1 MKSQHAHRTA
11 DKKMPEDLP
20 LRYQARHLEFQG
32 WSTCSNHTAHGNLRP
47 FPTLIFPTAEQFF
60 FKSIEY
66 LHLVLQSCSTSLPN
80 SFCTGDS
87 VSQRGRFFRRF
98 SGPRECLHSFLSLFL
113 FPSNQAI
120 LRVLPSQLC
129 FLLHIQS
136 KMIINASFC
145 T

>member
-1 MKSQHAHRTA
+1 MHTEQQIRKCLRICPLDTKQDIQNSRGG
-11 DKKMPEDLP
+11 LP
-20 LRYQARHLEFQG
+20 AQTTQLMAILGLSPLLSFQLL
-32 WSTCSNHTAHGNLRP
+32 NN
-47 FPTLIFPTAEQFF
+47 FF

>member
-1 MKSQHAHRTA
+1 MHTEQQIRKCLRICPLDTKQDIQNSRGG
-11 DKKMPEDLP
+11 LP
-20 LRYQARHLEFQG
+20 AQTTQLMAILGLSPLLSFQLL
-32 WSTCSNHTAHGNLRP
+32 NN
-47 FPTLIFPTAEQFF
+47 FF

-66 LHLVLQSCSTSLPN
+66 LHLVLQSCSTSLQN

>member
-1 MKSQHAHRTA
+1 MHTEQQIRKCLRICPFDTKQDIQNSRGG
-11 DKKMPEDLP
+11 LP
-20 LRYQARHLEFQG
+20 AQTTQLMAILGLSPLLSFQLL
-32 WSTCSNHTAHGNLRP
+32 NN
-47 FPTLIFPTAEQFF
+47 FF
-60 FKSIEY
+60 LKSIEY

>member
-1 MKSQHAHRTA
+1 MHTEQQIRKCLRICPFDTKQDIQNSRGG
-11 DKKMPEDLP
+11 LP
-20 LRYQARHLEFQG
+20 AQTTQLMAILGLSPLLSFQLL
-32 WSTCSNHTAHGNLRP
+32 NN
-47 FPTLIFPTAEQFF
+47 FF